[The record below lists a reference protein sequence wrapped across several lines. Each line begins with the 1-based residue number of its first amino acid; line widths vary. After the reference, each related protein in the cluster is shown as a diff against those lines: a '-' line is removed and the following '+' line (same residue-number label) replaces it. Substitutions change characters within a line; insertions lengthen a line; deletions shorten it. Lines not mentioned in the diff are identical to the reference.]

1 MAVYEVKQDNL
12 VEIEKTTFAQ
22 EGIDERADLQRLL
35 REQIDV
41 ISPDTMVIAEEF
53 GDWEDSKRRIDLLG
67 LDRDG
72 NLVVIELKRTESGGH
87 MELQAIRYAAMIST
101 MTFDQVV
108 MAHRRFLISIGKSPL
123 TAEQEILGFLEWTEP
138 NHEDFAKS
146 VRIVL
151 ASGEFSK
158 EITSS
163 VIWLNDQGLDIR
175 CVRFRPYRLDGR
187 ILIDVQQIIPL
198 PEAAEYQV
206 LIREKNEQQRVARE
220 STIDFTR
227 YDLTVAGQTFPGLWK
242 RQLILKVVKEAIKR
256 GASPEQVS
264 EAIPW
269 KRVFFTIEGECDENE
284 FLARVPQ
291 SLAENGRSFDRRRY
305 FTSDDELIHFGNKTY
320 AFTNQWGGPRTF
332 QAIGNIIDLL
342 QASDISFTPM
352 DS

>member
-1 MAVYEVKQDNL
+1 MAVYEVKEDNL
-12 VEIEKTTFAQ
+12 VEVEKTTFAQ

-108 MAHRRFLISIGKSPL
+108 MAHRRFLISIGKPPL
-123 TAEQEILGFLEWTEP
+123 TAEQDILGFLEWTEP
-138 NHEDFAKS
+138 NHEAFAKS

-175 CVRFRPYRLDGR
+175 CVRLRPYRLDGR
-187 ILIDVQQIIPL
+187 VLIDVQQIIPL

-220 STIDFTR
+220 SSVDFTR
-227 YDLTVAGQTFPGLWK
+227 YDLRVASQTFPGLWK

-269 KRVFFTIEGECDENE
+269 KSVFLTIEGEWDENE
-284 FLARVPQ
+284 FLARVTL
-291 SLAENGRSFDRRRY
+291 SMAENGRSFDGRRY

-342 QASDISFTPM
+342 QASDISFAPM
-352 DS
+352 A